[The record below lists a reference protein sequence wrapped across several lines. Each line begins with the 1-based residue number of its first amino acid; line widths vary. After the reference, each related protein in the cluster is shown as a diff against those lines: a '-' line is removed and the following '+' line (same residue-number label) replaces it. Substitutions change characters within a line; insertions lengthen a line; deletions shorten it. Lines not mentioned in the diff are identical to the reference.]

1 MNKQVTGE
9 KEGSLIDYIYIYLFF
24 ILDLDI
30 IITIFFGNFV
40 IRQKNCA
47 SHTGRPPIHIWLVA
61 WAISREIAQNGG

>member
-30 IITIFFGNFV
+30 IITIFF
-40 IRQKNCA
+40 
-47 SHTGRPPIHIWLVA
+47 
-61 WAISREIAQNGG
+61 